1 MGINSKI
8 LYSLVLLSIVNIGLC
23 HAQHVLEKKYVHM
36 RANDTIVKQEVA
48 YKHPGRSGADVFWNF
63 SNLQAKR
70 GPYWVCYVGNDTLI
84 SVREHLTNYN
94 YGLTKGDSLLLCGYR
109 NRTTYFNAVRCGIEF
124 HYPFHYQDSLENY
137 YYGEGKYSDKL
148 AFISQGKVRVKVDAW
163 GTMLLPENDT
173 LKNVIRVC
181 LQKDICEKISINDS
195 ILLKIHGNLS
205 VLADEQIQAHL
216 QNDTVMLRLKDYRW
230 YAEGYRYPVFE
241 TVCCETFKLGVPV
254 AYYTTAFYYPPEEH
268 VYLEN
273 DPLNVQLQEML
284 KEKSLYVNQ
293 SSSSPEEGED
303 DRMQS
308 DLFVYYNTYPSPVSE
323 NLTVEYYLSDNAP
336 VCIRILD
343 LSGRL
348 LEQRNFNIQPAG
360 VHSEI
365 ISMDTYSRGNYILQ
379 LAISDKIYIEK
390 IIKE

>member
-8 LYSLVLLSIVNIGLC
+8 LYNLVLLNIVNISLC
-23 HAQHVLEKKYVHM
+23 QAQYILEKRYVHM

-63 SNLQAKR
+63 SNLQAKKI
-70 GPYWVCYVGNDTLI
+70 PYQLCYVGNDTLI
-84 SVREHLTNYN
+84 SAREHLTNYN
-94 YGLTKGDSLLLCGYR
+94 YELTKGDSLLLCGYC

-124 HYPFHYQDSLENY
+124 RYPFHYQDSLENY

-148 AFISQGKVRVKVDAW
+148 AFTSQGKISVKADAW
-163 GTMLLPENDT
+163 GTMLLPGNDT

-181 LQKDICEKISINDS
+181 LQKDICEKISTNDS
-195 ILLKIHGNLS
+195 ILLKVHGNLS
-205 VLADEQIQAHL
+205 ILTDEQIQAHL
-216 QNDTVMLRLKDYRW
+216 QNDTVLLRLKDYRW

-241 TVCCETFKLGVPV
+241 TVCCETFKLGIPV

-268 VYLEN
+268 IYLEN

-284 KEKSLYVNQ
+284 KEKCLSINQ
-293 SSSSPEEGED
+293 PFPSQEED
-303 DRMQS
+303 DQIQS

-323 NLTVEYYLSDNAP
+323 KLTVEYYLSDIAP

-343 LSGRL
+343 LSGHL
-348 LEQRNFNIQPAG
+348 LEQRNFNIQSAG

-365 ISMDTYSRGNYILQ
+365 FSMDAYFKGNYILQ
-379 LAISDKIYIEK
+379 LAISDKIYVEK